1 MPILRVKEI
10 RGMSHDDRQKRL
22 GELRTELVRLKTMV
36 KAGGSLDNPARVHE
50 LRKTIA
56 RILTIDNEPEPV
68 KKKEKKKKEEEKPK
82 ETKEKAKA
90 KSKAKPKKP
99 AKKKNPTEGKEQ

>member
-10 RGMSHDDRQKRL
+10 RGMSHDDRQKKL
-22 GELRTELVRLKTMV
+22 SELRTELVRLKTMV

-56 RILTIDNEPEPV
+56 RILTIDSEPAPV
-68 KKKEKKKKEEEKPK
+68 KKKEEEEKPK
-82 ETKEKAKA
+82 ETKETKEKP
-90 KSKAKPKKP
+90 KAKPRKP
-99 AKKKNPTEGKEQ
+99 AKKKKPTEGKEQ

>member
-10 RGMSHDDRQKRL
+10 RGMSHDDRLKRL
-22 GELRTELVRLKTMV
+22 SELRTELIRLKTMV

-56 RILTIDNEPEPV
+56 RILTIDNEPAPV
-68 KKKEKKKKEEEKPK
+68 KKKEEKPK
-82 ETKEKAKA
+82 EAKEKPKA
-90 KSKAKPKKP
+90 RRKKP
-99 AKKKNPTEGKEQ
+99 AKKKKPTEGKEE

>member
-10 RGMSHDDRQKRL
+10 RGMSHDDKLKRL

-56 RILTIDNEPEPV
+56 RILTIDNEPAPT
-68 KKKEKKKKEEEKPK
+68 KKKEEEEKPK
-82 ETKEKAKA
+82 EPKEKPKA
-90 KSKAKPKKP
+90 RQKKP
-99 AKKKNPTEGKEQ
+99 AKKKKPTEGKEE